1 MKLSIILPVYNEQ
14 DNIVPVYEQILLHLT
29 ESVYELEFIFVNDGS
44 DDNSYPILKE
54 LSLKDPRIKYLC
66 LSRNFGHQVA
76 LTAGLD
82 YATGDAVITMDCDL
96 QDPPELI
103 PEMIKK
109 WQEGFKI
116 VYTRRRLRKDK
127 FFKRITAKIYYN
139 LLYKFSSF
147 KIRGQIGDFRLIDKK
162 VLGVLKTMREKTRYL
177 RGMIPWLG
185 YNFTVIDYN
194 RPLRTKG
201 KTGFSLLKMI
211 RFGMNGIL
219 SFSMAPLRLGL
230 VIGFFVIFTG
240 IIFFL
245 YLLLNYLI
253 NDQFYKLLEWMAVI
267 SYTLIG
273 FLFILIWI
281 IGEYVG
287 KIFDETK
294 NRPIY
299 LITEAGNIEMHD
311 ENISA

>member
-1 MKLSIILPVYNEQ
+1 MKISIVLPVYNEQ
-14 DNIVPVYEQILLHLT
+14 YNIKTVYEKILAQQI
-29 ESVYELEFIFVNDGS
+29 EGSCEPEFIFVNDGS
-44 DDNSYPILKE
+44 NDQSLLVLKE
-54 LSLKDPRIKYLC
+54 LAFGDKRVKYIC

-109 WQEGFKI
+109 WREGYKI
-116 VYTRRRLRKDK
+116 IYARRKLRKDK
-127 FFKRITAKIYYN
+127 FFKKVTAKIYYS
-139 LLYKFSSF
+139 LLYKFSAT
-147 KIRGQIGDFRLIDKK
+147 KIHGEIGDFRLLDRS
-162 VLGVLKTMREKTRYL
+162 VHQMLNSMREKTRYL
-177 RGMIPWLG
+177 RGMVPWLG
-185 YNFTVIDYN
+185 FEYAIIDYD
-194 RPLRTKG
+194 RPERIHG
-201 KTGFSLLKMI
+201 KTGFSLLKMV
-211 RFGMNGIL
+211 RLGMNGIL

-230 VIGFFVIFTG
+230 IIGIFVIFTG
-240 IIFFL
+240 FIFFV

-267 SYTLIG
+267 NYTLMG
-273 FLFILIWI
+273 FLFVLIWI

-299 LITEAGNIEMHD
+299 LISETGNFDMP
-311 ENISA
+311 A